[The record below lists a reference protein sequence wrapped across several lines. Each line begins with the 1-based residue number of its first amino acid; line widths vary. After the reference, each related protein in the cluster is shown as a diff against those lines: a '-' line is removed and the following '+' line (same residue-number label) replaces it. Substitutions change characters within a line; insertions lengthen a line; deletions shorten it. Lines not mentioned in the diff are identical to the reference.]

1 MMNLNLASIETQ
13 NTVIYP
19 SMVKDYSQPV
29 YIGYGNM
36 HRIFCISKNGIWGS
50 TWVNE
55 SGFNRDF
62 HYFIFKDNKNI
73 DSFIDEFKKGVL
85 VYSEEYTILGIS
97 PFNFTDIFKNL
108 IIEISLKALP
118 HVKKIKEKKEEIF
131 PIIEEINFWKRIKN
145 KFKKILRK

>member
-29 YIGYGNM
+29 YIDYGNM

-73 DSFIDEFKKGVL
+73 DSFIDELKNGVL

-131 PIIEEINFWKRIKN
+131 PIIEEINFWKKIKN
-145 KFKKILRK
+145 KLKKKIKK